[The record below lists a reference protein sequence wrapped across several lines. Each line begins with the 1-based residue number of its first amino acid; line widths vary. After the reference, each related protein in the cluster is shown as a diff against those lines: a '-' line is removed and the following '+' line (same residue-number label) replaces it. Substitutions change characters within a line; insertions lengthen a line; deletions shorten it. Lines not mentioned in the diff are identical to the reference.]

1 MPFGISDE
9 PAAPFLGRDAGDGAK
24 LYSLCHRRAALV
36 PLPVSVGFFEGAT
49 LLALIDAKELTP
61 VLSATQKA
69 LEVGLEQTKRDFL
82 IVFLFAHGYVSIIAN
97 NSLRYDEETIKAKLE
112 QTYRGVLAAQE
123 ESR

>member
-1 MPFGISDE
+1 M
-9 PAAPFLGRDAGDGAK
+9 
-24 LYSLCHRRAALV
+24 YSLCHRRAALV
-36 PLPVSVGFFEGAT
+36 PRPVSVGFFEGAT

-82 IVFLFAHGYVSIIAN
+82 IVFLFAHGYAGIIAN
-97 NSLRYDEETIKAKLE
+97 NSLRYDEEIIKAKLE